1 MIVPPQLTLDLLAP
15 EACSF
20 DNFLAGEN
28 EELVAQM
35 RDLAEGRRSEPCL
48 FLWGEAGAGK
58 THLLQAALGAAVT
71 AGRKALLLGRD
82 AILSVSGEPA
92 LIAIDDLDRWPGE
105 RQADLFSLYND
116 LRAAG
121 GTLLAASRQ
130 PLPAL
135 ALREDLR
142 TRLGWGLI
150 YEVHPYYDHGLTDAD
165 RERNFGFLR
174 ARFPVYAGEW
184 GMPFGRPEPARPLAR
199 PQMGR
204 AGCRR
209 PTAPGRQHEAGVPSR
224 TRCVRR
230 PPCPGWSGRTG

>member
-150 YEVHPYYDHGLTDAD
+150 YEVHPLRDEAKAQALIDYA
-165 RERNFGFLR
+165 RRRGFRLPEEVVHFLLSR
-174 ARFPVYAGEW
+174 ARRDLPTLLSLLAALDQYSLAAQRPVTI
-184 GMPFGRPEPARPLAR
+184 PLVRDLLQRSLGA
-199 PQMGR
+199 
-204 AGCRR
+204 CR
-209 PTAPGRQHEAGVPSR
+209 T
-224 TRCVRR
+224 
-230 PPCPGWSGRTG
+230 

>member
-48 FLWGEAGAGK
+48 FLWGQAGAGK

-150 YEVHPYYDHGLTDAD
+150 YEVHPLRDEAKAQALIDYA
-165 RERNFGFLR
+165 RRRGFRLPEEVVHFLLSR
-174 ARFPVYAGEW
+174 ARRDLPTLLSLLAALDQYSLAAQRPVTI
-184 GMPFGRPEPARPLAR
+184 PLVRDLLQRSLGA
-199 PQMGR
+199 
-204 AGCRR
+204 CR
-209 PTAPGRQHEAGVPSR
+209 T
-224 TRCVRR
+224 
-230 PPCPGWSGRTG
+230 

>member
-71 AGRKALLLGRD
+71 AGREALLLGRD

-150 YEVHPYYDHGLTDAD
+150 YEVHPLRDEAKAQALIDYA
-165 RERNFGFLR
+165 RRRGFRLPEEVVHFLLSR
-174 ARFPVYAGEW
+174 ARRDLPTLLSLLAALDQYSLAAQRPVTI
-184 GMPFGRPEPARPLAR
+184 PLVRDLLQRSLGA
-199 PQMGR
+199 
-204 AGCRR
+204 CR
-209 PTAPGRQHEAGVPSR
+209 T
-224 TRCVRR
+224 
-230 PPCPGWSGRTG
+230 